1 MKIRQIEDD
10 DEEEENAP
18 FNNSEDDDNDEK
30 IENVRRKFSP
40 CEPCGLLRRSCCFPN
55 LCQHR
60 SGQISQC
67 LKKAKSNSLSSSKR
81 CLYNVKFLFHNKNR
95 EKFYN

>member
-1 MKIRQIEDD
+1 MTLVLVVYSEAIYDNDEESFRMKIRQIEDD

-67 LKKAKSNSLSSSKR
+67 LK
-81 CLYNVKFLFHNKNR
+81 V
-95 EKFYN
+95 